1 MAALASA
8 LGLSGLARLGWGC
21 PITTASPTHAAQS
34 VPQDADHLRP
44 CRGATEELGI
54 FRFII
59 HKYKTAHLNFTLHIS
74 LLVYPSQGT

>member
-34 VPQDADHLRP
+34 VPQVADLLRP
-44 CRGATEELGI
+44 CRGATDELGI
-54 FRFII
+54 FRFLL
-59 HKYKTAHLNFTLHIS
+59 HKYNTTHLNVTLLIS
-74 LLVYPSQGT
+74 LLVDPCQGT

>member
-34 VPQDADHLRP
+34 VPQVADLLRP
-44 CRGATEELGI
+44 CRGATDELGI
-54 FRFII
+54 FSFPPTQIQYFAFKRLI
-59 HKYKTAHLNFTLHIS
+59 AD
-74 LLVYPSQGT
+74 PSAR